1 MTPLTA
7 LTAIRLRDPDR
18 FPDIGTRTGVV
29 LRVDGG
35 VVVRWR
41 GIEGETTLR
50 AEDLEMVEK
59 LWVAVE
65 RPKVEKP
72 D

>member
-1 MTPLTA
+1 MAVIALTPLSSV
-7 LTAIRLRDPDR
+7 RLRDPDHW
-18 FPDIGTRTGVV
+18 PDIGTRTGVV

-50 AEDLEMVEK
+50 AEELEMVK
-59 LWVAVE
+59 
-65 RPKVEKP
+65 
-72 D
+72 